1 MKTLYIDNPEEIQ
14 QIIDACPICFLGVAD
29 PDGTP
34 FVYPMNFGFENGI
47 IYLHSAQE
55 SNLVDKVIQNNKVCI
70 TFCSDTKLVHQHPT
84 VACSYSMQSKSI
96 MAWGKVEFVE
106 DLSEKERIFNV
117 IMKHYS
123 QEKFTYS
130 EPALR
135 NVRVWAIKAERI
147 VCKSFGERHPFF
159 KNKHQL

>member
-1 MKTLYIDNPEEIQ
+1 MKTLFIENSEEIGQ
-14 QIIDACPICFLGVAD
+14 VIDSCAICFLGVVD
-29 PDGTP
+29 LDGTP
-34 FVYPMNFGFENGI
+34 SVYPMNFGYEDGF

-55 SNLVDKVIQNNKVCI
+55 SNLVNKINQNNKVCI
-70 TFCSDTKLVHQHPT
+70 SFCSDTKLVYQHPN
-84 VACSYSMQSKSI
+84 VACSYSMQSKSV
-96 MAWGKVEFVE
+96 MAWGKVEFVD
-106 DLSEKERIFNV
+106 DLAEKERIFNV

-123 QEKFTYS
+123 VEKFTYS

-135 NVRVWAIKAERI
+135 NVKVWTVKVEKM